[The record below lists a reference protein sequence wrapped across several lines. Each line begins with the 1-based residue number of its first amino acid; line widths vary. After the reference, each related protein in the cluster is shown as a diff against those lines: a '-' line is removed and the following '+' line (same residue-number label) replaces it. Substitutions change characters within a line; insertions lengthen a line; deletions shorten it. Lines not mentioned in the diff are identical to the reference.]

1 MLINDNWIGYIEDFI
16 YQKEVTWMEKTVT
29 SPYWTSLTLFS
40 LASRNT
46 QGQLRKRHK
55 LHDAMYASEQRTAF
69 KGQLYS
75 APMDW
80 RSVVDQL
87 QTLENDVRIVDLP
100 VIGEL
105 LEKKVKI
112 SITSGL
118 VDLNRYIKQATVR
131 YSIMVRLIAMHH
143 AAGEADYRYVN
154 MKNVEERAKVLNPT
168 DEAIVPDCLRHAL
181 DESEDEKLDDAT
193 DKAATPAE
201 RLTSHECLQREMDRA
216 RPLTL
221 VPQRDSD
228 SQKEVEESRST
239 ALATVTSMSTRTGSS
254 LLKQFHT
261 AYIPRVFNLTLPRQ
275 VGGPDFKGQGPRWR
289 RHFEDAP
296 HVDLSTY
303 TSMMA
308 RRSEAQIRWDWDLNP
323 GLQSLSFA
331 SKVNLSSG
339 IGLRKGVRQL
349 KEANDDPEDSEVG
362 QALKRLYQLLEEGSS
377 TDIKPIS

>member
-1 MLINDNWIGYIEDFI
+1 
-16 YQKEVTWMEKTVT
+16 
-29 SPYWTSLTLFS
+29 
-40 LASRNT
+40 
-46 QGQLRKRHK
+46 
-55 LHDAMYASEQRTAF
+55 
-69 KGQLYS
+69 
-75 APMDW
+75 
-80 RSVVDQL
+80 
-87 QTLENDVRIVDLP
+87 
-100 VIGEL
+100 
-105 LEKKVKI
+105 
-112 SITSGL
+112 
-118 VDLNRYIKQATVR
+118 
-131 YSIMVRLIAMHH
+131 
-143 AAGEADYRYVN
+143 
-154 MKNVEERAKVLNPT
+154 
-168 DEAIVPDCLRHAL
+168 
-181 DESEDEKLDDAT
+181 
-193 DKAATPAE
+193 
-201 RLTSHECLQREMDRA
+201 MDRA

-254 LLKQFHT
+254 LLKQFNT

-275 VGGPDFKGQGPRWR
+275 VGGPDFKGAGPRWR
-289 RHFEDAP
+289 RNFEDAP

-377 TDIKPIS
+377 TDIRFVS